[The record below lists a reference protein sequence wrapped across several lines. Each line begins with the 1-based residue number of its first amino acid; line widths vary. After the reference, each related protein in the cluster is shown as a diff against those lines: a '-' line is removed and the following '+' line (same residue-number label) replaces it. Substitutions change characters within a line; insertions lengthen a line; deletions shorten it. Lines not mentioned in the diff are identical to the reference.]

1 MHPLSIEGAWSQ
13 EPVIHSDHRGRSHE
27 WFRGE
32 KFRQAFG
39 HDFPVAQVNVA
50 VSHRGALRGI
60 HYAEIPPGQA
70 KYSVC
75 VRGAGLDVIV
85 DVRVG
90 SPTFGRWEIVPMD
103 AERNTAVYLT
113 AGLGRAFLSLT
124 DDATLVYLCS
134 SGYAPEREHS
144 VNPLDPDLGIVWPAD
159 IEPLLSDRDKNAPTL
174 ATAERLG
181 LLPTYQAWQEQQQAE
196 A

>member
-13 EPVIHSDHRGRSHE
+13 EPVIHSDVRGRFHE

-32 KFRQAFG
+32 HFRRAFG
-39 HDFPVAQVNVA
+39 HDFPVAQINVA
-50 VSHRGALRGI
+50 VSRRGALRGI
-60 HYAEIPPGQA
+60 HFTEIPPGQA

-75 VRGAGLDVIV
+75 VRGAGLDVVV
-85 DVRVG
+85 DVRTG

-124 DDATLVYLCS
+124 DDTTLVYLCS
-134 SGYAPEREHS
+134 SEYAPEREHTIS
-144 VNPLDPDLGIVWPAD
+144 PLDPDLGITWPAG
-159 IEPLLSDRDKNAPTL
+159 IAPVLSDRDRDAPTL
-174 ATAERLG
+174 AAAQRRG
-181 LLPTYQAWQEQQQAE
+181 LLPTYRAWREQQGAR